1 MESDMR
7 LRLGHVI
14 LAVTLVAL
22 IAAMIC
28 CAGCPKRPETV
39 NVEGGG
45 AGPATPSGGEG
56 AAPSSES
63 YVFIGI
69 STGAEYWRA
78 ADAGLMDACEALG
91 VTGDFRGPTTQDA
104 QEQAEIMAQ
113 VIGMKPAGILIAPG
127 RPDTLTP
134 YINDAVE
141 QGVPVICLD
150 TDAPESDRIAY
161 FGTDNYQAGRTGAS
175 ILARLIQEAHP
186 DDWAAG
192 KTFKVAISSRPGQW
206 NLDERVRGY
215 EEYFSEEAPQIEV
228 VQVFDDETLA
238 NRGEEKASAVLSAH
252 PDLAGFAGVN
262 AVSGLGIAAALK
274 NADAVG
280 KVQVVAMDG
289 DEGILELIDEGV
301 IQASVAQRQYW
312 MSYLGAAYLYGLK
325 HGVFTAPDGDGVDA
339 EGEIPAEIDT
349 TTVEVNKDNLD
360 AFRTPSQGAKETM
373 PEEFKAVI
381 DQAKGA

>member
-1 MESDMR
+1 MR
-7 LRLGHVI
+7 ARFGYIIVGLVVAAVI
-14 LAVTLVAL
+14 GTML
-22 IAAMIC
+22 C
-28 CAGCPKRPETV
+28 SAGCPKRPEPTAPS
-39 NVEGGG
+39 GGG
-45 AGPATPSGGEG
+45 VGQATPSGGG
-56 AAPSSES
+56 APTPTET

-78 ADAGLMDACEALG
+78 ADAGLTDACEALG
-91 VTGDFRGPTTQDA
+91 VRPDFRGPTTQDA

-113 VIGMKPAGILIAPG
+113 VIGMKPAGVLIAPG

-134 YINDAVE
+134 YINDAME

-150 TDAPESDRIAY
+150 TDAPDSDRIAY

-186 DDWAAG
+186 DEWAAG
-192 KTFKVAISSRPGQW
+192 QTFKVAISSRPGQW

-215 EEYFSEEAPQIEV
+215 EEYFAEEAPQIEV
-228 VQVFDDETLA
+228 VQVIDDETLA
-238 NRGEEKASAVLSAH
+238 NRGEVKASAVLSAH
-252 PDLAGFAGVN
+252 PDLVGFAGVN

-274 NADAVG
+274 NADRVG

-289 DEGILELIDEGV
+289 DEGILDLIGEGV

-312 MSYLGAAYLYGLK
+312 MSYLGVAYLYGLR
-325 HGVFTAPDGDGVDA
+325 HGVFTVPDGDGKDE

-349 TTVEVNKDNLD
+349 TTVEVNRSNLD
-360 AFRTPSQGAKETM
+360 DFRTKSQGAKETM
-373 PEEFKAVI
+373 PEEFRAVLET
-381 DQAKGA
+381 AKGN